1 MTVNNFNA
9 GHPRTSLTAV
19 GRALAA
25 SFALCSLAAC
35 TSLGASGPS
44 SGSVR
49 KIEGQSYS
57 GQDIALVDLN
67 LESWRRISAFEQ
79 SRSFAM
85 QLGTSA
91 ATEPLIGPGDV
102 LDISLWEAPPAVLF
116 GAGGEVAAAGM
127 GAQNRTVLQQ
137 IVGVDGTLSIPF
149 VGTVAVVGRSTGEIG
164 QEIVRRLAG
173 RANDPQAIVR
183 LAQNASRN
191 VTVLGDVAASRQVP
205 LGPKGERLLD
215 VLAST
220 GGPRQPVGQ
229 TTVQVS
235 RGTTSAT
242 MPLEAIIQDPVQN
255 VRMLPDDVV
264 TVMHQPYS
272 FIALGAVARSSEIPF
287 EGRGISLAQALART
301 GGLRDDRANIR
312 GVFIFRLESPQ
323 ALDLADMAGA
333 RQTGDGRIPVVY
345 RLNLADASGF
355 FVAQDFM
362 IRDKDVLYVSTAPG
376 ADLQRFLSTVAS
388 LAFSA
393 ISIGN
398 VLSDGS
404 NSGPSQ

>member
-1 MTVNNFNA
+1 MIENKFIA
-9 GHPRTSLTAV
+9 GQPRSSLTAA
-19 GRALAA
+19 GRVLAA
-25 SFALCSLAAC
+25 SFALCLLAGC

-44 SGSVR
+44 SGAVR

-79 SRSFAM
+79 SRSFAL
-85 QLGTSA
+85 QLGGGDA
-91 ATEPLIGPGDV
+91 IEPLIGPGDV

-116 GAGGEVAAAGM
+116 GAGGEIAAAGV
-127 GAQNRTVLQQ
+127 GAQSRAVLQQ
-137 IVGVDGTLSIPF
+137 IVGVDGTLSVPF
-149 VGTVAVVGRSTGEIG
+149 VGEVTVAGRSTAQVE

-183 LAQNASRN
+183 LAQNVSRN
-191 VTVLGDVAASRQVP
+191 VTVLGDVAASRQVS

-242 MPLEAIIQDPVQN
+242 MPLEAIISDPIQN
-255 VRMLPDDVV
+255 IRMQPDDVV

-323 ALDLADMAGA
+323 ALDLAELAGA

-345 RLNLADASGF
+345 RLNLADATGF

-404 NSGPSQ
+404 GSGPSQ